1 VLFFYLFSFVNDR
14 SKCCTDMLTR
24 QVSMIDIVVN
34 ETELTNVADVEIEFY
49 RK

>member
-1 VLFFYLFSFVNDR
+1 
-14 SKCCTDMLTR
+14 MLTR